1 MRQLLFKSG
10 PSKIC
15 RRQHLKN
22 FTWPTLEYF
31 VPYITNFLVAT
42 NTFLMKY
49 NDKIICD
56 DDISHRIKGKE

>member
-15 RRQHLKN
+15 RRHHLKN

-49 NDKIICD
+49 NDKII
-56 DDISHRIKGKE
+56 